1 MTARLSRVSAAL
13 ILLVA
18 GATALPAQDGTIGIN
33 FLRSNGATSIAPTDV
48 AGYIPQANWNN
59 AGTTA
64 DPQIGGLAQILS
76 PSSGTIVDGT
86 GAAVAGL
93 NVQWA
98 AATTWSANNA
108 GTPDGNLMSGYIDNN
123 GTFPTTF
130 VRVTGV
136 PYAHY
141 AVIAYMGSDGNGR
154 TQTVAVA
161 GQPPVAYSTNTAP
174 FPGYVENSNVAL
186 FEGLSGDS
194 FLLMNHRG
202 SNNGGLHGVQIV
214 EIPGPP
220 PPPPAQT
227 PATLGAYYS
236 FDNAVNV
243 MQDSVGPNNGTLQG
257 AATQGVGRF
266 GAGSLALDSDFDW
279 GEVSAPT
286 DDIKPTG
293 PIAVSVWVSR
303 TDAAASEVVSLGDH
317 YGLRINANGTVHFF
331 QDVNPSGNAWAGLT
345 THASVPTEVIPAD
358 GSWHHIV
365 AQKTSDHLEV
375 WIDGVFAHGAGA
387 VLYETRPIDYAQL
400 GTALFV
406 GHHGNGG
413 TTLDFGGRIDEL
425 RIFNGNLTPTEI
437 QNLYSNNVVPEPSTC
452 ALAAMALGL
461 IAFRVRRR
469 RA

>member
-1 MTARLSRVSAAL
+1 MTVHSGRVLAAL
-13 ILLVA
+13 LLLVS
-18 GATALPAQDGTIGIN
+18 GAASLSAQDGMIGIN
-33 FLRSNGATSIAPTDV
+33 FRRSNGATLIAPGDA
-48 AGYIPQANWNN
+48 AGYIAQTNWNN

-64 DPQIGGLAQILS
+64 DPQIGGLAQIVG
-76 PSSGTIVDGT
+76 PIAGAVVDST
-86 GAAVAGL
+86 GAAMPGV

-136 PYAHY
+136 PYEHY

-154 TQTVAVA
+154 TQTVTVA
-161 GQPPVAYSTNTAP
+161 GQTPVAYSTNTAP

-202 SNNGGLHGVQIV
+202 SNNGGLHGIQIV
-214 EIPGPP
+214 EVPGAPP
-220 PPPPAQT
+220 PPPVQL

-236 FDNAVNV
+236 FDSASNV
-243 MQDSVGPNNGTLQG
+243 MRDSRGLNDGALQG
-257 AATQGVGRF
+257 AATQGAGRF
-266 GAGSLALDSDFDW
+266 GTGSLALDSDADF
-279 GEVSAPT
+279 GQIAAPT
-286 DDIKPTG
+286 VDIKPTG
-293 PIAVSVWVSR
+293 PMAVSVWVSR

-345 THASVPTEVIPAD
+345 THASVATEVIPAD

-406 GHHGNGG
+406 GRHGNGG

-425 RIFNGNLTPTEI
+425 RIFNGSLTPTEI
-437 QNLYSNNVVPEPSTC
+437 QNLYVSNVVPEPATW
-452 ALAAMALGL
+452 ALAASTLL
-461 IAFRVRRR
+461 VLLPRVRRR
-469 RA
+469 R